1 MSPVI
6 QSVMNITI
14 GCAALPK
21 SCQFP
26 SFKDGDVAIGR
37 RAKVK
42 VVKNKVAPPFRVA
55 EFVNIFCEGIDWATE
70 LVELGVENGFVE
82 KAGAWYS
89 YNGEKIG
96 QGVKNAAAYFSQHLD
111 DAKVLDTK
119 LREKLFGGLARLPKE
134 SEETP
139 AAEVA

>member
-96 QGVKNAAAYFSQHLD
+96 QGVKNEAAYF
-111 DAKVLDTK
+111 
-119 LREKLFGGLARLPKE
+119 
-134 SEETP
+134 
-139 AAEVA
+139 